1 MSSPRS
7 WAFVLQCSIGAAAC
21 GSSGGTTCTSDDQCP
36 SHFCRVDGT
45 CGPAT
50 TDAPAARPDGGS
62 DGSSGVC
69 TPNMDGTITLAE
81 LPLAAGRSAKFRIA
95 TNATW
100 NTAGTSNTDGSR
112 DWDLSGQ
119 LSGDAD
125 HTLALSAPTGAWWA
139 GDFPGAT
146 YSAVLSASSNLL
158 GVFAIDATGVTLLG
172 VVSPNAG
179 STKTELSY
187 APPARILSVP
197 FMAGSTWSSTSTVT
211 GTADAVPV
219 DYDETYDSSVD
230 EVGTMKTPYGSFPVL
245 RVATNLTRTEGVVTV
260 LTTKTFSWTA
270 ECFGAVATVQSQS
283 NETGTE
289 FSNDAEVERL
299 AP

>member
-7 WAFVLQCSIGAAAC
+7 WLFVLQCSIGAAAC
-21 GSSGGTTCTSDDQCP
+21 GSSSGTTCTTDDQCP

-45 CGPAT
+45 CGPVT
-50 TDAPAARPDGGS
+50 NDAPAAPLDGGS
-62 DGSSGVC
+62 DATSGVC
-69 TPNMDGTITLAE
+69 TPNMDGTITAAE
-81 LPLAAGRSAKFRIA
+81 LPLAAGQSAKFRIA

-125 HTLALSAPTGAWWA
+125 QTLALSSPTGAWWA
-139 GDFPGAT
+139 SDYAGAS

-158 GVFAIDATGVTLLG
+158 GVFAVDSTGVTLLG
-172 VVSPNAG
+172 VVSPTAG
-179 STKTELSY
+179 SSKTELMY
-187 APPARILSVP
+187 DPPARIVAVP
-197 FMAGSTWSSTSTVT
+197 FMAGSTWTSKSTVT
-211 GTADAVPV
+211 GTAEAVPV
-219 DYDETYDSSVD
+219 DYDEEYDSSVD
-230 EVGTMKTPYGSFPVL
+230 AVGTMKTPYGSFPVL
-245 RVATNLTRTEGVVTV
+245 RVATSLTRTEGVVTV
-260 LTTKTFSWTA
+260 LTNKTFSWMA

-283 NETGTE
+283 NEAGSE